1 VIRTKRE
8 DAMEGKIIVD
18 PNAQPMTADLLLQC
32 LLGVSAEMFV
42 ANVLARPDR
51 YDIWEDQ

>member
-1 VIRTKRE
+1 MTVQGKVVVKP
-8 DAMEGKIIVD
+8 DAS
-18 PNAQPMTADLLLQC
+18 PMTLDLFIQC